1 MIFPIAEK
9 TINRIVNAQQVCATD
24 SLELVDVAD
33 TFALLTM
40 ESTWLMQVNSEIRF
54 VLNVHRR

>member
-1 MIFPIAEK
+1 
-9 TINRIVNAQQVCATD
+9 
-24 SLELVDVAD
+24 LVDVAD

>member
-1 MIFPIAEK
+1 MIFLIAEK

-40 ESTWLMQVNSEIRF
+40 ESTW
-54 VLNVHRR
+54 